1 MTDLLEV
8 SGPASLTAL
17 VSALAP
23 DHPRPLGN
31 IASVWLDG
39 EAVFAVAQYDAA
51 ERWPFLISVQCTSL
65 GRDDDVRRQATRVI
79 HRLGRVGWTV
89 RHAHADDRA
98 IA

>member
-8 SGPASLTAL
+8 SGPASLAAL

-23 DHPRPLGN
+23 DHPRPLGS

-39 EAVFAVAQYDAA
+39 DAVFAVARYDAT
-51 ERWPFLISVQCTSL
+51 EPWPFLISVRCTSL
-65 GRDDDVRRQATRVI
+65 GHDGDVRRHAQRLRNLLRAT
-79 HRLGRVGWTV
+79 GWMV
-89 RHAHADDRA
+89 RSAGADARA